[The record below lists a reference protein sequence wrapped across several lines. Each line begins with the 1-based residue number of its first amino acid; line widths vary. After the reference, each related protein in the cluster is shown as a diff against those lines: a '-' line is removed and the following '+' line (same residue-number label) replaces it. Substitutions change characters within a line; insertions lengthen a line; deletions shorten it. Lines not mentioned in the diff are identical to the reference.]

1 MVGAMERVRVA
12 SGRRAARLAFREG
25 ETRIVAPG
33 QQPVLHSLD
42 ATHRGRV
49 SVAPGYKACY
59 LIDASSALGFND
71 AFNDVPV
78 SGITAVA
85 SRAPLSLG

>member
-42 ATHRGRV
+42 ATLADG
-49 SVAPGYKACY
+49 
-59 LIDASSALGFND
+59 
-71 AFNDVPV
+71 
-78 SGITAVA
+78 
-85 SRAPLSLG
+85 